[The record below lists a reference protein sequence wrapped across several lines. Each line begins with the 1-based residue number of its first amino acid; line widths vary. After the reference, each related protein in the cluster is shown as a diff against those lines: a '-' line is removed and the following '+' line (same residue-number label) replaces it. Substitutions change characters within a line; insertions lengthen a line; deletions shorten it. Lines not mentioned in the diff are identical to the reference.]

1 MSFSSFF
8 RREIH
13 NQQHWL
19 DMTKKSQNGYKAK
32 KLWSPK
38 HYKHVTPCKNTFSLF
53 LTQIRRCFVLN
64 SVRFKVCIRILL
76 VVL

>member
-19 DMTKKSQNGYKAK
+19 DMNKKSQNGYKAK
-32 KLWSPK
+32 KLWAPK
-38 HYKHVTPCKNTFSLF
+38 HYKHATPCKNTFSLF
-53 LTQIRRCFVLN
+53 PYAN
-64 SVRFKVCIRILL
+64 P
-76 VVL
+76 